1 MPKIQKMKIVL
12 FVVGKT
18 KEKYLLEGIYQYQ
31 RRIMNYINFEIC
43 EIPNIKNTKNIS
55 NSDLMKKEGDLILN
69 KIQNSDYLIL
79 LDEKEKMFSSS
90 SFAKKIQSWMLS
102 GKKKIVFVVGGAYG
116 FSQDVYNRANEKIS
130 LSRLTFSHQMV
141 RLFFVEQLYRGY
153 TILNNEPYHHE

>member
-1 MPKIQKMKIVL
+1 MKIVL

-18 KEKYLLEGIYQYQ
+18 KEKYLLEGMYKYQ

-43 EIPNIKNTKNIS
+43 EIPNIKKTKNIS
-55 NSDLMKKEGDLILN
+55 NSDLMQKEGDLIL
-69 KIQNSDYLIL
+69 KKLQSSDYLIL

-102 GKKKIVFVVGGAYG
+102 GKKRIVFVIGGAYG
-116 FSQDVYNRANEKIS
+116 FYEDIYSRANEKIS

>member
-1 MPKIQKMKIVL
+1 MKIVL

-18 KEKYLLEGIYQYQ
+18 KEKYLLEGIYKYQ

-55 NSDLMKKEGDLILN
+55 NSDLMKKEGDLILK

-102 GKKKIVFVVGGAYG
+102 GKKTIVFVIGGAYG

-141 RLFFVEQLYRGY
+141 RLFFVEQLGLCIF
-153 TILNNEPYHHE
+153 ILTKPGLPFK

>member
-18 KEKYLLEGIYQYQ
+18 KEKYLLEGIYKYQ

-55 NSDLMKKEGDLILN
+55 NSDLMKKEGDLILK

-102 GKKKIVFVVGGAYG
+102 GKKTIVFVIGGAYG
-116 FSQDVYNRANEKIS
+116 FSQDIYNRANEKIS

>member
-1 MPKIQKMKIVL
+1 MKIVL

-55 NSDLMKKEGDLILN
+55 NSDLMKKEGDLILK

-102 GKKKIVFVVGGAYG
+102 GKKTIVFVIGGAYG
-116 FSQDVYNRANEKIS
+116 FSQDIYNRANEKIS

>member
-1 MPKIQKMKIVL
+1 MKIVL

-18 KEKYLLEGIYQYQ
+18 KEKYLLEGICQYQ
-31 RRIMNYINFEIC
+31 RRIMNYINFEIY

-55 NSDLMKKEGDLILN
+55 NSDLMKKEGDLILK

-90 SFAKKIQSWMLS
+90 SFAKRIQSWMLS
-102 GKKKIVFVVGGAYG
+102 GKKTIVFVIGGAYG

>member
-1 MPKIQKMKIVL
+1 MKIVL

-18 KEKYLLEGIYQYQ
+18 KEKYLLEGIYKYQ

-90 SFAKKIQSWMLS
+90 SFAKKIQSWMLN
-102 GKKKIVFVVGGAYG
+102 GKKKIVFVIGGAYG
-116 FSQDVYNRANEKIS
+116 FSKDIYNRANEKIS

>member
-1 MPKIQKMKIVL
+1 MKIVL

-18 KEKYLLEGIYQYQ
+18 KEKYLLEGIYKYQ

-90 SFAKKIQSWMLS
+90 SFAKKIQSWMLN
-102 GKKKIVFVVGGAYG
+102 GKKKIVFVIGGAYG
-116 FSQDVYNRANEKIS
+116 FSQDIYNRANEKIS

>member
-1 MPKIQKMKIVL
+1 MKIVL

-18 KEKYLLEGIYQYQ
+18 KEKYLLEGIYKYQ

-55 NSDLMKKEGDLILN
+55 NSDLIKKEGDLILN

-79 LDEKEKMFSSS
+79 LDDKEKMFSSS
-90 SFAKKIQSWMLS
+90 SFAKKIQSWMLN
-102 GKKKIVFVVGGAYG
+102 GKKKIVFVIGGAYG

>member
-1 MPKIQKMKIVL
+1 MKIVL

-18 KEKYLLEGIYQYQ
+18 KEKYLLEGMYKYQ

-43 EIPNIKNTKNIS
+43 EIPNIKKTKNIS
-55 NSDLMKKEGDLILN
+55 NSDLMQKEGDLIL
-69 KIQNSDYLIL
+69 KKLQSSDYLIL

-102 GKKKIVFVVGGAYG
+102 GKKRIVFVIGGAYG
-116 FSQDVYNRANEKIS
+116 FYEDIYTRANEKIS

>member
-18 KEKYLLEGIYQYQ
+18 KEKYLLEGIYKYQ

-90 SFAKKIQSWMLS
+90 SFAKKIQSWMLN
-102 GKKKIVFVVGGAYG
+102 GKKKIVFVIGGAYG
-116 FSQDVYNRANEKIS
+116 FSKDIYNRANEKIS

>member
-1 MPKIQKMKIVL
+1 MKIVL

-55 NSDLMKKEGDLILN
+55 NSDLMKKEGDLILK

-102 GKKKIVFVVGGAYG
+102 GKKTIVFVIGGAYG